1 MIDLSRL
8 THFVELARAG
18 SFVRAAE
25 ELHLS
30 QPARVPD
37 ADAAVALANSSRY
50 GLGGTVF
57 GQVDEARRV
66 AGRLGTG
73 GVGINNFLG
82 APIEIP
88 FGGTKLRGRPRAR
101 PLRHGPVRQDQDLR
115 DRVKNSKSVFPERS
129 RGFAQSAR
137 PVPLRAGRSPVSRR
151 RPPHGG
157 DHGSAVWQRHRPG
170 RLKPEVLVEGH
181 VGGLGRLEVGR
192 LARLVAAR

>member
-57 GQVDEARRV
+57 GQVNEARRV

-115 DRVKNSKSVFPERS
+115 NRVKFKFRFS
-129 RGFAQSAR
+129 RTVAWLR
-137 PVPLRAGRSPVSRR
+137 PVRPLSPQTGRTLSGQ
-151 RPPHGG
+151 PPT
-157 DHGSAVWQRHRPG
+157 
-170 RLKPEVLVEGH
+170 
-181 VGGLGRLEVGR
+181 
-192 LARLVAAR
+192 AATWG